1 MPEAIPVDKELLETP
16 APALLK
22 QGNSSSTRKSN
33 QALQPT
39 SPERK
44 TPDMVKDH
52 EAELMAY
59 RRCMESRDELIRKAK
74 AAGLTEVR
82 IAQLTG
88 HSRNTVRAALG
99 HRGK

>member
-1 MPEAIPVDKELLETP
+1 MPEVIPVAEKLLEALAP
-16 APALLK
+16 APFK
-22 QGNSSSTRKSN
+22 QGNESRTCN
-33 QALQPT
+33 
-39 SPERK
+39 SPPVVGESK

-52 EAELMAY
+52 EVKLTAY
-59 RRCMESRDELIRKAK
+59 RRCMESRDNLIREAK